1 MIIKMD
7 AKNQSTLGMKRH
19 SQLNIHNLLKVNG
32 MFIRLHLKKM
42 VSIIQIFINLFFSNT
57 VVLSNTS
64 MSIIISLSIIHVY
77 DKVFFAKIF

>member
-1 MIIKMD
+1 
-7 AKNQSTLGMKRH
+7 
-19 SQLNIHNLLKVNG
+19 

-64 MSIIISLSIIHVY
+64 MSIIISLSIIYVY

>member
-1 MIIKMD
+1 
-7 AKNQSTLGMKRH
+7 
-19 SQLNIHNLLKVNG
+19 
-32 MFIRLHLKKM
+32 MFIRLHLKKI

-77 DKVFFAKIF
+77 DKVFFAKIFWNIILFF